1 MTDIRDDLKPVW
13 QATQDIYRR
22 QAKGWDAHRARV
34 FFEKAWL
41 DRFLGHVKEGGHVL
55 DLGCGAGD
63 PIGAYILSRNFKLT
77 GVDYSEAMIDMAAAR
92 YPDALWHVGDMRALA
107 LDGPFDG
114 VLSWDGSFH
123 LSREEQRGL
132 IADLGRL
139 VRPGAP
145 VMLTVGPED
154 GETTGMVEGETV
166 YHASLSQAGYR
177 DAFDKAGFDIVD
189 LVVEDAT
196 CDMHSILLA
205 RKRDSRGT
213 VAR

>member
-1 MTDIRDDLKPVW
+1 M
-13 QATQDIYRR
+13 
-22 QAKGWDAHRARV
+22 
-34 FFEKAWL
+34 
-41 DRFLGHVKEGGHVL
+41 
-55 DLGCGAGD
+55 
-63 PIGAYILSRNFKLT
+63 
-77 GVDYSEAMIDMAAAR
+77 
-92 YPDALWHVGDMRALA
+92 
-107 LDGPFDG
+107 
-114 VLSWDGSFH
+114 
-123 LSREEQRGL
+123 

-177 DAFDKAGFDIVD
+177 DAFEQAGFDIVD
-189 LVVEDAT
+189 LVVEDAA